1 MEMSSQKAASLVN
14 MPRFELEQL
23 LADGIIPSRRVD
35 GQRVVDLDRVIAHK
49 NHEDTLRLIRA
60 DFLLAE
66 DHLPDEDHGLG
77 RDI

>member
-1 MEMSSQKAASLVN
+1 MDAPH
-14 MPRFELEQL
+14 PRTSPRRWIQVELEQL